1 MDNSWTTA
9 PHTSKPHN
17 KYYMFWWMSEN
28 WVTVKY
34 QETDPS
40 IAESCS
46 NHHNVISS
54 HLGPEVGTSGTRDLL
69 LDCLS
74 SPAAFLPGTLE
85 SNHHPDN
92 KWIVSCGGSASAGVH
107 FVDVFWSPFHLATT
121 SSVLN
126 HSNSFFGWISLAR
139 QNEVVR

>member
-1 MDNSWTTA
+1 MDNSWTTV

-28 WVTVKY
+28 WVTLKY

-92 KWIVSCGGSASAGVH
+92 K
-107 FVDVFWSPFHLATT
+107 
-121 SSVLN
+121 
-126 HSNSFFGWISLAR
+126 
-139 QNEVVR
+139 